1 MMLVVARICK
11 VAGCDPDALKKRG
24 IISRLSLGLVDPEV
38 EMQLNN

>member
-24 IISRLSLGLVDPEV
+24 IISRLSGLVDPEV